1 MAEIVDSCCV
11 PSTMAGQLTKPDKNN
26 NTTANVDDGIILP
39 SEQCDVIED
48 GTDEKSESTGDSD
61 DRRLSSGG
69 DDDGTNMNN
78 NTVTTEMTTVA
89 SSSSN
94 DEIEVPINDES
105 TVNNPNTSTNTI
117 NLTDPYKDFS
127 GVDTESFITT
137 TLRNNPKDRTLLLTL
152 ERLLQQFIQNDEQ
165 TSHQFQA
172 MNSCRKISSSIFYC
186 LCFH

>member
-1 MAEIVDSCCV
+1 
-11 PSTMAGQLTKPDKNN
+11 
-26 NTTANVDDGIILP
+26 
-39 SEQCDVIED
+39 
-48 GTDEKSESTGDSD
+48 
-61 DRRLSSGG
+61 
-69 DDDGTNMNN
+69 MNN

>member
-1 MAEIVDSCCV
+1 MEFNR
-11 PSTMAGQLTKPDKNN
+11 TFFQ
-26 NTTANVDDGIILP
+26 
-39 SEQCDVIED
+39 
-48 GTDEKSESTGDSD
+48 TGDSD

-69 DDDGTNMNN
+69 DDDGTNINN

-89 SSSSN
+89 SSSSSSSSN
-94 DEIEVPINDES
+94 DEIEVPINEES
-105 TVNNPNTSTNTI
+105 MVNNPNTSTNTT
-117 NLTDPYKDFS
+117 NPPDPYKDFS

-172 MNSCRKISSSIFYC
+172 MNSCRIKLYFFFSHLLLYFPLNRRTYDCSSCSSI
-186 LCFH
+186 LWS